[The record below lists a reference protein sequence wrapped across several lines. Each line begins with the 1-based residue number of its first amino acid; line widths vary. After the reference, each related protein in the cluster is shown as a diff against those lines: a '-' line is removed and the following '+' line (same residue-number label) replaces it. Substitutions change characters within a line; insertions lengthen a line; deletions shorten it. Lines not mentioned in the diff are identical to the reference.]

1 MEKFGSKKD
10 GVFAAIHWG
19 LIIAL
24 IFLAVLSILLKFWII
39 IPVLLLIFAFFMW
52 TWFTTNYEVQQDT
65 LIVKSGPF
73 RWRIPISSIRRIRRS
88 KNGTSS
94 PALSLDRLEITYT
107 QGSILISPDQ
117 EQQFLTRFK
126 TLNHKIEIES

>member
-24 IFLAVLSILLKFWII
+24 IFLTALSIWLRFWII
-39 IPVLLLIFAFFMW
+39 ILVLLLTFAFFMW
-52 TWFTTNYEVQQDT
+52 TWFTTNYEVQHDT

-73 RWRIPISSIRRIRRS
+73 RWRIPISSIRRIR
-88 KNGTSS
+88 KTNNGTSS
-94 PALSLDRLEITYT
+94 PALSLDRLEITHT

-117 EQQFLTRFK
+117 EQQFLTRLK
-126 TLNHKIEIES
+126 TINHKIEIES